1 MDYQLVRTDSGTR
14 RSSWLLYGGLLG
26 PVLFTLVYLIEGA
39 TRPGYDPWRQTISA
53 LSLSDQGWMQIG
65 NFLVSG
71 LLILG
76 FAAGLLLVWP
86 HGKGATWGPLLIAV
100 VGVGLILA
108 GVFVTDPAL
117 GYPPGTPPGPAATT
131 TLHGTIHFIGGAIS
145 VFAGLPAACI
155 VLARRFAGDPAW
167 RGWAAYS
174 LGTAVVMV
182 GCFVAFAVM
191 ASGSGPGG
199 LFERLSLSVGL
210 VWVALLAIRLL
221 RPGAALTT
229 RP

>member
-14 RSSWLLYGGLLG
+14 QSSWLLYGGLLG
-26 PVLFTLVYLIEGA
+26 PILFTLVYLIEGA
-39 TRPGYDPWRQTISA
+39 TRPGYDPWRMAVSA
-53 LSLSDQGWMQIG
+53 LSLSDQGWMQIA

-71 LLILG
+71 LLIVG
-76 FAAGLLLVWP
+76 FAAGLRRVWA
-86 HGKGATWGPLLIAV
+86 HGKGATWGPLLLAV
-100 VGVGLILA
+100 VGVGLIIA

-131 TLHGTIHFIGGAIS
+131 TLHGTIHFLGGAIS
-145 VFAGLPAACI
+145 VFAGLPAACL

-174 LGTAVVMV
+174 LGTAVLTV

-191 ASGSGPGG
+191 AAGSGPAG

-210 VWVALLAIRLL
+210 AWVALLAIRLL
-221 RPGAALTT
+221 RAGAAVTT
-229 RP
+229 QP